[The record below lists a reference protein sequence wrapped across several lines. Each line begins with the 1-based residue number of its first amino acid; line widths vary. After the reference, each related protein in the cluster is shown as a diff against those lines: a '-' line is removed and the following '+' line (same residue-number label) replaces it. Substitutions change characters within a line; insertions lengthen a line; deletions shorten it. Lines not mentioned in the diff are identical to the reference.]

1 MSKKTRKQK
10 KMADARKSV
19 IAVESPKPEISLSA
33 RKPVVS
39 KYASAKFQY
48 KETDY
53 DKELKKFTIRDILK
67 TTGII
72 IALFVVQYVI
82 YLNFGPGR

>member
-1 MSKKTRKQK
+1 MT
-10 KMADARKSV
+10 DARKQVVV
-19 IAVESPKPEISLSA
+19 IESKESDTTLVA
-33 RKPVVS
+33 KKPVVS
-39 KYASAKFQY
+39 KYAGAKFQY

-53 DKELKKFTIRDILK
+53 DKELKKFTVRDILK

-82 YLNFGPGR
+82 YLNFGPGK